1 MDDTRLI
8 LHIEDESEI
17 LELVTEILR
26 HPQVTFMGAPDGATG
41 LALASEH
48 RPDLILLDIM
58 LPGMDGWEVF
68 VRLRASPETADIPV
82 VMLTVKNMPYDVA
95 RGSLVDRLEGY
106 IRKPFDIWELR
117 KEIGANLGI
126 SY

>member
-1 MDDTRLI
+1 MTVDDGNGGNDSI
-8 LHIEDESEI
+8 G
-17 LELVTEILR
+17 
-26 HPQVTFMGAPDGATG
+26 F
-41 LALASEH
+41 
-48 RPDLILLDIM
+48 
-58 LPGMDGWEVF
+58 
-68 VRLRASPETADIPV
+68 
-82 VMLTVKNMPYDVA
+82 MLTVKNMPYDVA